1 MARYDQEP
9 PAQSRRIGR
18 YEVLGEIASGGMAT
32 VYLSRSIGAKGFS
45 RLVAIKRLH
54 PHLEAEDDFVQM
66 FLDEARLAARIRH
79 PNVVATLD
87 VEDSEGLYIVMEYI
101 EGVTLLMLWR
111 QAAKLGERM
120 PVPVAARIL
129 LDTLGGLH
137 AAHELLD
144 DNGEFLGL
152 VHRDVSPQNILLG
165 VDGVARITDF
175 GIAKASSRLTMTRD
189 GQLKGKIS
197 YMAPEQTK
205 RVEIDRRVDLFAMG
219 VVAWEVLAGKRLF
232 SGESD
237 VEVLNQ
243 LLFEPIPRLKDH
255 APSVPSGLE
264 QVVMRALDRDPQQR
278 WSTAHEFADGIERAM
293 KPLGGPA
300 NHRTVATYLQ
310 KISGERIAREKGRIA
325 NGAPPTDGNTTGSFK
340 AIDGPMV
347 TPSRVRSAPP
357 GTRPPQPTAPR
368 PTTPA
373 PGGLAPQRPT
383 TPAPGA
389 APTSRARPPTLAP
402 SASPGIRPL
411 PPARAPLPPPPAAR
425 GPAEAAPAA
434 KRAPR
439 STMMGI
445 GDAPPLGP
453 VAPVAPAKQP
463 LDLTYEEEF
472 DEEMPT
478 MQASAAALPPGV
490 RSGGQGNARP
500 PSASPTGFAPQPPK
514 AAPLRPQKATM
525 AGSGFAESPAASA
538 PEPAGPSS
546 GALPSFA
553 LPPDP
558 VDDPSQPPRPALDP
572 WSAPPTDRA
581 PPMPAPRAAP
591 PSDALDALDTTT
603 PLPPR
608 AAAPGGFAPM
618 APMAVPAPPMGLP
631 PDPASVPPAGV
642 SDYSIGHGGGE
653 AGASGYSLGSMPP
666 SAPRTFAPPPPEEG
680 GSRRVVWGALAIVV
694 VGVLV
699 AGGIVLRGNNQPTAP
714 AASPPTQTPAPAPA
728 PAVTAPVPAPAAAAP
743 APAPEAA
750 PAAPAAVAPEPTA
763 PTAAPAPPVAAPAP
777 AAPAPAP
784 PAAPVAVPAPAE
796 AAAPRSGRGRRR
808 RHDDEDDPTALVQG
822 LSPAPSRPVVVA
834 VPPSA
839 PTPAPAPRPQP
850 TRPRSNQPDPDAPDL
865 GDPYR

>member
-111 QAAKLGERM
+111 QAAKQGERM

-402 SASPGIRPL
+402 SASPGNSPA
-411 PPARAPLPPPPAAR
+411 PAR
-425 GPAEAAPAA
+425 
-434 KRAPR
+434 
-439 STMMGI
+439 
-445 GDAPPLGP
+445 
-453 VAPVAPAKQP
+453 
-463 LDLTYEEEF
+463 
-472 DEEMPT
+472 
-478 MQASAAALPPGV
+478 
-490 RSGGQGNARP
+490 
-500 PSASPTGFAPQPPK
+500 
-514 AAPLRPQKATM
+514 
-525 AGSGFAESPAASA
+525 
-538 PEPAGPSS
+538 
-546 GALPSFA
+546 
-553 LPPDP
+553 
-558 VDDPSQPPRPALDP
+558 
-572 WSAPPTDRA
+572 
-581 PPMPAPRAAP
+581 
-591 PSDALDALDTTT
+591 
-603 PLPPR
+603 PR
-608 AAAPGGFAPM
+608 AAAAAARGAWPGRSSARREARAAQHDDGHRRRAAARSRRARRACKAAARPHVRGGVRRGDADDAGVGRGAPAGGSLGGPGQRAAALCVADGVCPTAAEGRAAASAEGHHGGLWFRRVACRERPRARGAFLRGAALLRASARPCRRPIATTAPRARPQERAADRPRAAHARAQGGPRPTRSTRSTPPPRSRLAPPRREASPQS

-631 PDPASVPPAGV
+631 PDPASAPPAGV

-743 APAPEAA
+743 APAPAPAPEAA

-784 PAAPVAVPAPAE
+784 PRGSCCCACPCRGCCAAF
-796 AAAPRSGRGRRR
+796 G
-808 RHDDEDDPTALVQG
+808 
-822 LSPAPSRPVVVA
+822 
-834 VPPSA
+834 
-839 PTPAPAPRPQP
+839 
-850 TRPRSNQPDPDAPDL
+850 
-865 GDPYR
+865 

>member
-1 MARYDQEP
+1 MARFDQEA
-9 PAQSRRIGR
+9 PAQARRIGR

-120 PVPVAARIL
+120 PVPVAARII

-144 DNGEFLGL
+144 DNGDFLNL

-165 VDGVARITDF
+165 VDGVSRITDF

-219 VVAWEVLAGKRLF
+219 IVAWEVLAGKRLF

-255 APSVPSGLE
+255 APSVPSGME

-300 NHRTVATYLQ
+300 NHRTVATYIQ

-325 NGAPPTDGNTTGSFK
+325 NGSPPTDGNTTGSFK
-340 AIDGPMV
+340 ALDGPPV

-357 GTRPPQPTAPR
+357 GTRPPQPAIPQR

-373 PGGLAPQRPT
+373 PGGLSPQRPT
-383 TPAPGA
+383 TPPPGTMQPA
-389 APTSRARPPTLAP
+389 RARPATLAP
-402 SASPGIRPL
+402 GGGPGMQPL
-411 PPARAPLPPPPAAR
+411 TPARGPLPPPPGR
-425 GPAEAAPAA
+425 SPGGAEAAA
-434 KRAPR
+434 RRTPR

-445 GDAPPLGP
+445 GEAPPQ
-453 VAPVAPAKQP
+453 APVASAPRKP

-478 MQASAAALPPGV
+478 IQASVSPTPSGV
-490 RSGGQGNARP
+490 RPAGVAPRASSGF
-500 PSASPTGFAPQPPK
+500 SPQAP
-514 AAPLRPQKATM
+514 AAPPRTSEPSPERGHRPTP
-525 AGSGFAESPAASA
+525 S
-538 PEPAGPSS
+538 GPSYAEPKS
-546 GALPSFA
+546 PGLPSFA
-553 LPPDP
+553 LPPDHA
-558 VDDPSQPPRPALDP
+558 DDPSMAPRPALDP
-572 WSAPPTDRA
+572 WASPVRESSAPTPL
-581 PPMPAPRAAP
+581 PPSNPGYDGHDGLEAITLKPSRGPIPGPMGPAYGGSLSGPAEVDPAPRAEGAN
-591 PSDALDALDTTT
+591 
-603 PLPPR
+603 
-608 AAAPGGFAPM
+608 
-618 APMAVPAPPMGLP
+618 
-631 PDPASVPPAGV
+631 
-642 SDYSIGHGGGE
+642 DYSIGHASHE
-653 AGASGYSLGSMPP
+653 VGASGYSLGSRPP
-666 SAPRTFAPPPPEEG
+666 VAEAPLVVPEKS
-680 GSRRVVWGALAIVV
+680 SRRGVAVALGIVV
-694 VGVLV
+694 LGALV
-699 AGGIVLRGNNQPTAP
+699 AGAIVLRGNELRPTPNAGAP
-714 AASPPTQTPAPAPA
+714 LQTA
-728 PAVTAPVPAPAAAAP
+728 APVAAPTTPEGTPPGPTPTPPAAAAP
-743 APAPEAA
+743 QTPVPPSEPA
-750 PAAPAAVAPEPTA
+750 PAAPAAAPAAPPEPAPVAAPSVPPEPAPVAP
-763 PTAAPAPPVAAPAP
+763 AAPPAPVVAAPAP
-777 AAPAPAP
+777 AAP
-784 PAAPVAVPAPAE
+784 
-796 AAAPRSGRGRRR
+796 SRGRSR
-808 RHDDEDDPTALVQG
+808 RHRRNEDDDDPTALVG
-822 LSPAPSRPVVVA
+822 IPAALTVTTPVA
-834 VPPSA
+834 A
-839 PTPAPAPRPQP
+839 PTPRTPVAAPAPAPAPRPV
-850 TRPRSNQPDPDAPDL
+850 RPRNNQPDPDAPDL

>member
-1 MARYDQEP
+1 MARYDQEA
-9 PAQSRRIGR
+9 PAQARRIGR

-120 PVPVAARIL
+120 PVPVAARII

-144 DNGEFLGL
+144 DNGDFLSL
-152 VHRDVSPQNILLG
+152 IHRDVSPQNILLG
-165 VDGVARITDF
+165 VDGVSRITDF

-219 VVAWEVLAGKRLF
+219 IVAWEVLAGKRLF

-300 NHRTVATYLQ
+300 NHRTVATYIQ
-310 KISGERIAREKGRIA
+310 KVAGERIAREKGRIA

-340 AIDGPMV
+340 ALDGPPV

-357 GTRPPQPTAPR
+357 GTRPPQPAI
-368 PTTPA
+368 
-373 PGGLAPQRPT
+373 PQRPT

-389 APTSRARPPTLAP
+389 MHPQRPTTPAPGGMPPPGRPRPPTLAP
-402 SASPGIRPL
+402 SASPGIRAPL
-411 PPARAPLPPPPAAR
+411 PARAPLPPPPQAAPQTETPAAR
-425 GPAEAAPAA
+425 RPA
-434 KRAPR
+434 R

-445 GDAPPLGP
+445 GDSPALAPSAPTPRKP
-453 VAPVAPAKQP
+453 VA
-463 LDLTYEEEF
+463 LTYEEEF

-478 MQASAAALPPGV
+478 IQAAVSPIPSGV
-490 RSGGQGNARP
+490 RPA
-500 PSASPTGFAPQPPK
+500 ASPPRSATGFAPQ
-514 AAPLRPQKATM
+514 APLAPPTRPAERVHKPTVTGPAFSEPKS
-525 AGSGFAESPAASA
+525 AG
-538 PEPAGPSS
+538 
-546 GALPSFA
+546 LPSFA

-558 VDDPSQPPRPALDP
+558 VDDPSMAPRPALDP
-572 WSAPPTDRA
+572 WASPAA
-581 PPMPAPRAAP
+581 VSPAPLVQSAGYDTPEAAAQTMPLPRRPSGLQPAVTP
-591 PSDALDALDTTT
+591 PAQPAEA
-603 PLPPR
+603 PLPPEV
-608 AAAPGGFAPM
+608 AP
-618 APMAVPAPPMGLP
+618 LP
-631 PDPASVPPAGV
+631 PSGDG
-642 SDYSIGHGGGE
+642 YSMGRPSE
-653 AGASGYSLGSMPP
+653 QDGASGYSLGSRPP
-666 SAPRTFAPPPPEEG
+666 PAVLAMHVSAPEP
-680 GSRRVVWGALAIVV
+680 GSRRAVMVALGIVILGAVVAGAIVM
-694 VGVLV
+694 
-699 AGGIVLRGNNQPTAP
+699 RGNT
-714 AASPPTQTPAPAPA
+714 ASPAPSASSPVQTSAAPTTPA
-728 PAVTAPVPAPAAAAP
+728 T
-743 APAPEAA
+743 PEAA
-750 PAAPAAVAPEPTA
+750 PAAPVAPVVPPVAAA
-763 PTAAPAPPVAAPAP
+763 PTEAPPVAAPEAP
-777 AAPAPAP
+777 SAPPTPPETAPVPAAAAAPPVAPAPVAAAPVVAAPVVAP
-784 PAAPVAVPAPAE
+784 PAAAP
-796 AAAPRSGRGRRR
+796 AAAPERPATGHGGRGRRR
-808 RHDDEDDPTALVQG
+808 HREDDDPTARVG
-822 LSPAPSRPVVVA
+822 VPAAVTTVAPRAPVA
-834 VPPSA
+834 APA
-839 PTPAPAPRPQP
+839 PTPAPRPA
-850 TRPRSNQPDPDAPDL
+850 RPRNNQPDPDAPDL